1 MSETN
6 KQVALRF
13 LQAMSDCDAAAA
25 AETLA
30 DNGRAVTKGYSK
42 FSGIRPKD
50 MVVGAIASF
59 SQLFPK
65 GLGLEFGKV
74 LADGDTVVVEAV
86 GNAVTGDGNDYAN
99 DYCFVI
105 TLADGKIVQINEYLC
120 TALAERQLWP
130 LVERLG
136 ALKID

>member
-1 MSETN
+1 MSEAN

-13 LQAMSDCDAAAA
+13 IHAMGHNDPVTA

-30 DNGRAVTKGYSK
+30 DNGCAVTKGYSK
-42 FSGIRPKD
+42 FSGTRPKD

-59 SQLFPK
+59 SQLFPD
-65 GLGLEFGKV
+65 GLGLEIKRV
-74 LADGDTVVVEAV
+74 LADGDAVVIEAV
-86 GNAVTGDGNDYAN
+86 GNAVTGDGNAYGN

-105 TLADGKIVQINEYLC
+105 TLADGKITQINEYLC